1 MPAADIPERAGPQ
14 RSRARTSGRVFVDRL
29 SKAVKSIA
37 EVVARFWPISRT
49 PDEILDRY
57 RRR

>member
-1 MPAADIPERAGPQ
+1 
-14 RSRARTSGRVFVDRL
+14 VFVDRL